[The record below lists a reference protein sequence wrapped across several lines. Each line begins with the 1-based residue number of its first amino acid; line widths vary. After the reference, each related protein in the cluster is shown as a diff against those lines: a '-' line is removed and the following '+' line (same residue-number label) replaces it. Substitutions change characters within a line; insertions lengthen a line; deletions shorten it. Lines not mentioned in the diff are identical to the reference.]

1 METPGHTKGGLCF
14 LLNNDKVFTGDTLFN
29 GSIGR
34 TDFIG
39 GSMSEII
46 NSIKEKLLPLG
57 DRVDVY
63 PGHGDMT
70 TIEHEKIYN
79 PFL

>member
-1 METPGHTKGGLCF
+1 
-14 LLNNDKVFTGDTLFN
+14 
-29 GSIGR
+29 
-34 TDFIG
+34 
-39 GSMSEII
+39 MSEII

-70 TIEHEKIYN
+70 TIEHEKKYN